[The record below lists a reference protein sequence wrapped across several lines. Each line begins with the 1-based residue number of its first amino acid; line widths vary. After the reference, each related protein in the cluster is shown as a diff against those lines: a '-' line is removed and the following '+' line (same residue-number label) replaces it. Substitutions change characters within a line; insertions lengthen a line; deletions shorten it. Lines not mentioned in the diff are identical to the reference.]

1 MKLIIRKSVTEEQL
15 IKQCR
20 QGKERAQ
27 QAVYEKYADRMMGVC
42 MRYLKDHD
50 AAQDVLMTAFMKV
63 FERIS
68 QFRDEGSFEG
78 WIRRIMVN
86 ESLSYLRKHQNMSV
100 EVNIEKASREPDYQ
114 SLADH
119 LVTEDIMKMISSLPV
134 GYRTVFNLYAIEGYS
149 HKEIAS
155 RLEISENTSKS
166 QLSRARSYLQSMLI
180 KSEEVGVEKKM
191 IYESVR

>member
-1 MKLIIRKSVTEEQL
+1 MKLIIQKSVTEEQL

-20 QGKERAQ
+20 QGKEKAQ
-27 QAVYEKYADRMMGVC
+27 QAVYEKYADLMMGVC
-42 MRYLKDHD
+42 LRYLKDHD

-68 QFRDEGSFEG
+68 QFRSEGSFEG

-100 EVNIEKASREPDYQ
+100 EVNIEKAAREPDYQ

-119 LVTEDIMKMISSLPV
+119 LEAEDLMKMISSLPI

-149 HKEIAS
+149 HKEIAAQ
-155 RLEISENTSKS
+155 LEISENTSKS
-166 QLSRARSYLQSMLI
+166 QLSRARSYLQGLLS
-180 KSEEVGVEKKM
+180 KADSEGIEKKM